1 MADMF
6 IRGQILQAQ
15 RDVGS
20 WHIGLSLPSVAAGVL
35 VGLLTVMLAARSAAN
50 TQLTLHNA
58 SAKRGHGM
66 LSHAPTVMSAY
77 SRSRQ
82 SGR

>member
-15 RDVGS
+15 RDDGS

-35 VGLLTVMLAARSAAN
+35 VGLLTVMLAVN

-77 SRSRQ
+77 SQSRR